1 MRRVKKIKITGKEE
15 WTMEIGD
22 LQSFAKKDED
32 FLIKENSNNV

>member
-22 LQSFAKKDED
+22 PQVKKDED